1 MKKIIQI
8 SNFSNFLKEALYL
21 LGDEKRK
28 IPFLILMFLS
38 MSILDLIGLG
48 LILPFISLIVN
59 PQSLDENLL
68 KFILSLG
75 VPNKTSYFIVL
86 LSVILFILFLIK
98 SLMGIYI
105 NYRIIKFT
113 ENQKLVLRS
122 FLMSSY
128 QSMPYLEYLQ
138 RANSEYIYNIQIVV
152 ENFTSGVLLTS
163 LKIVSDGIV
172 AIVLITFLL
181 WAYGPVFLSLIGILG
196 FAFFL
201 YDKFFRFRLNM
212 YGEMV
217 NNSSDEM
224 IGAIQAGIKS
234 LKEVR
239 VLGREVFFY
248 DRVVEPAEKNSE
260 FHLKSHVTYTAPR
273 FFLELIMVSSL
284 IFLVLYTVIS
294 GDDLNQA
301 LPMLTVFGIVALR
314 LLPMSNVISTGILQI
329 RFHRDGMLRLY
340 RDVLYLNKLNLADTN
355 DKKLKNNK
363 TFKRISFKN
372 VNFTYKGNNYK
383 TLDNV
388 SFIINSGDV
397 IGITGESGSG
407 KTTLIDI
414 ILGLIEIPKANGTI
428 YFNDIEDPGSFESYR
443 NHIAY
448 IPQNIFLFNGSLMSN
463 ITLIK
468 SKEQVNMS
476 LFNRSIEQSYLLSV
490 IEKLPNGVETI
501 LGDDGIKLSGGQ
513 RQRVA
518 LARAFYHS
526 RDILVMDEPTSA
538 LDKVTENEI
547 VQNLIKNKLNKT
559 LIIASHSL
567 DLINLCDR
575 VFEVKNGKINEIT
588 L

>member
-1 MKKIIQI
+1 
-8 SNFSNFLKEALYL
+8 
-21 LGDEKRK
+21 
-28 IPFLILMFLS
+28 MFLS

-48 LILPFISLIVN
+48 LILPYISLIIN

-68 KFILSLG
+68 KFILNLG
-75 VPNKTSYFIVL
+75 IPNKTSYFVLL
-86 LSVILFILFLIK
+86 LSVILFVLFFIK

-105 NYRIIKFT
+105 NYTIIKFT
-113 ENQKLVLRS
+113 QDLKLVLRS
-122 FLMSSY
+122 FLMFSY
-128 QSMPYLEYLQ
+128 QSMPYQEYLK
-138 RANSEYIYNIQIVV
+138 RRSSEYIYNIQTVV
-152 ENFTSGVLLTS
+152 ENFTSGVVLTS

-181 WAYGPVFLSLIGILG
+181 WANGPAFLSLIVILG
-196 FAFFL
+196 FVFFL
-201 YDKFFRFRLNM
+201 YDKFFRHRLKI

-234 LKEVR
+234 LKEIR
-239 VLGREVFFY
+239 VLGKEKFFY
-248 DRVVEPAEKNSE
+248 NSVVETAEKNSD
-260 FHLKSHVTYTAPR
+260 FSLRSQVIYTAPR
-273 FFLELIMVSSL
+273 FFLELIMVTSL
-284 IFLVLYTVIS
+284 IFLVFYTIVS
-294 GDDLNQA
+294 GDDLSQT
-301 LPMLTVFGIVALR
+301 LPMLTVFGVVALR
-314 LLPMSNVISTGILQI
+314 LLPMSNVFSTGLAQI
-329 RFHRDGMLRLY
+329 RFYRDGMLRLY
-340 RDVLYLNKLNLADTN
+340 RDVINLNKLNLADTN
-355 DKKLKNNK
+355 DKKLKNNNTK
-363 TFKRISFKN
+363 KFKRISFKN

-388 SFIINSGDV
+388 SFSINSGDI
-397 IGITGESGSG
+397 IGIKGESGSG

-414 ILGLIEIPKANGTI
+414 ILGIIEIPKANGTI
-428 YFNDIEDPGSFESYR
+428 YFNDIEDTGSFDTYR
-443 NHIAY
+443 SRIAY

-463 ITLIK
+463 ITLAK
-468 SKEQVNMS
+468 SKEQVNTS

-538 LDKVTENEI
+538 LDKLTENEI

-559 LIIASHSL
+559 LIIASHSV
-567 DLINLCDR
+567 DIINLCDK

>member
-1 MKKIIQI
+1 
-8 SNFSNFLKEALYL
+8 
-21 LGDEKRK
+21 
-28 IPFLILMFLS
+28 

-48 LILPFISLIVN
+48 LILPFISLIVD

-68 KFILSLG
+68 KFILKLG
-75 VPNKTSYFIVL
+75 IPNKTSYFIVL
-86 LSVILFILFLIK
+86 LSVILFVLFLIK
-98 SLMGIYI
+98 SLMSIYI
-105 NYRIIKFT
+105 YYRIIKFT
-113 ENQKLVLRS
+113 EHQKLRLRS
-122 FLMSSY
+122 FLMFSY
-128 QSMPYLEYLQ
+128 QSMPYIEYLQ
-138 RANSEYIYNIQIVV
+138 RANSEYIYNIQTVV
-152 ENFTSGVLLTS
+152 ENFTSGVVLAS
-163 LKIVSDGIV
+163 LKIISDGIV

-181 WAYGPVFLSLIGILG
+181 WANGPAFLSLIGILG
-196 FAFFL
+196 FVFFL
-201 YDKFFRFRLNM
+201 YDKFFRHRLKT
-212 YGEMV
+212 YGERV

-234 LKEVR
+234 LKEIR
-239 VLGREVFFY
+239 VLGREIFFY
-248 DRVVEPAEKNSE
+248 DRVVKPAEKHSE
-260 FHLKSHVTYTAPR
+260 FSLKSHVTYTAPR
-273 FFLELIMVSSL
+273 FFLELIMVGSL

-314 LLPMSNVISTGILQI
+314 LLPMSNVISTALLQI
-329 RFHRDGMLRLY
+329 RFGRDGMLRLY
-340 RDVLYLNKLNLADTN
+340 RDVLYLNKLNLAEIN
-355 DKKLKNNK
+355 DKKLKNNNTK
-363 TFKRISFKN
+363 KFKRISFKN

-383 TLDNV
+383 TLDDV
-388 SFIINSGDV
+388 SFSINSGDI
-397 IGITGESGSG
+397 IGIKGESGSG

-428 YFNDIEDPGSFESYR
+428 YFNDVEDSNAFEKFR
-443 NHIAY
+443 NRIAY

-463 ITLIK
+463 ITL
-468 SKEQVNMS
+468 SQTKEKVNTS
-476 LFNRSIEQSYLLSV
+476 LFNRSIEQSYLSSV

-538 LDKVTENEI
+538 LDKFTENEI

-567 DLINLCDR
+567 DIINLCDR

-588 L
+588 